1 MNSAAAAPAPRLF
14 DFGHLYNVRD
24 LGGYPTADGRRT
36 RWRKYI
42 RGSAEGFLTEAEKER
57 LYEDG
62 VRLIVDLRH
71 DSELT
76 RTRSPLAGYRD
87 IAYYHVN
94 FLGRVIPIFDDYRR
108 DLGDWYREWLNTSRA
123 QIAEILG
130 IFARHPAPGVY
141 FHCSIGKD
149 RTGIITAL
157 ILGLAGCATEDII
170 ANYAESSHNNRNSKT
185 YLNTAPS
192 QQRYLRSEPEYMER
206 MLRHLAEAYG
216 DIPEYLRQIGLAPD
230 EIASLRENFTV
241 AADRP

>member
-87 IAYYHVN
+87 IAYYQGASRMFGNGLLAWRPWHEHV
-94 FLGRVIPIFDDYRR
+94 
-108 DLGDWYREWLNTSRA
+108 A
-123 QIAEILG
+123 
-130 IFARHPAPGVY
+130 
-141 FHCSIGKD
+141 
-149 RTGIITAL
+149 
-157 ILGLAGCATEDII
+157 
-170 ANYAESSHNNRNSKT
+170 
-185 YLNTAPS
+185 
-192 QQRYLRSEPEYMER
+192 RSE
-206 MLRHLAEAYG
+206 
-216 DIPEYLRQIGLAPD
+216 
-230 EIASLRENFTV
+230 
-241 AADRP
+241 